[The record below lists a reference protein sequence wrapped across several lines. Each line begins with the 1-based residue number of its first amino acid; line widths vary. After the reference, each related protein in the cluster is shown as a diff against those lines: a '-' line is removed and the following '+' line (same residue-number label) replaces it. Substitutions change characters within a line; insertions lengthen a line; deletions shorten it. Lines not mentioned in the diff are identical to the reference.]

1 MIKDSD
7 KFESEVLD
15 LKKTKF
21 LSSEEAYDNVATVFY
36 NIVLHDTD
44 TVVGDIDL
52 RLTMNRYMYYY
63 GNIGYNIKKAYR
75 GNHYALK
82 ACEMIKIIARD
93 VYNLSE
99 LVVTCNPDNIAS
111 LKTIEELGCKY
122 IETVKVPISH
132 ELYWKGE
139 KVKAIY
145 KVSI

>member
-7 KFESEVLD
+7 KFESEVID

-21 LSSEEAYDNVATVFY
+21 LSSEDAYDNVATVFY
-36 NIVLHDTD
+36 NIVLHNTD
-44 TVVGDIDL
+44 IVVGDIDL
-52 RLTMNRYMYYY
+52 RLTMNKYMYYY
-63 GNIGYNIKKAYR
+63 GHVGYNVKEAYR

-99 LVVTCNPDNIAS
+99 LVITCNPDNIAS

-122 IETVKVPISH
+122 IETVNVPISH
-132 ELYWKGE
+132 QLYWKGE
-139 KVKAIY
+139 KKKAIY
-145 KVSI
+145 KISI